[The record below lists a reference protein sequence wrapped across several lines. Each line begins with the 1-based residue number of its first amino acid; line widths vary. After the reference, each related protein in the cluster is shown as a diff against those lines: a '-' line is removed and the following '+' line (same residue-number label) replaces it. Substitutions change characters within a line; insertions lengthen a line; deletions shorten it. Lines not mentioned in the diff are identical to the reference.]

1 MAGDRQK
8 CKRRLEV
15 SEGRLEVSERRFQPV
30 ARPGRTISYGGAPFR
45 GVRAPF
51 RGVRA
56 PLPKSISVATEIDL
70 GRPPAGVGT
79 VAPRQFPR
87 KPGGGDLAA
96 AVRSHRS
103 GGSRCGSEIP
113 LAVVPELSRRDS
125 SKGGCRQ
132 AGRAG
137 VKISQKYT

>member
-1 MAGDRQK
+1 MSVKSLRNKGGEFGAGAKSD
-8 CKRRLEV
+8 
-15 SEGRLEVSERRFQPV
+15 P
-30 ARPGRTISYGGAPFR
+30 
-45 GVRAPF
+45 
-51 RGVRA
+51 
-56 PLPKSISVATEIDL
+56 PKIDL

-87 KPGGGDLAA
+87 KPG
-96 AVRSHRS
+96 V

-132 AGRAG
+132 GGRAG
-137 VKISQKYT
+137 VKISYNFAKIHLTPLDYL

>member
-1 MAGDRQK
+1 MSVKSLRNKGGEFGAGAKSD
-8 CKRRLEV
+8 
-15 SEGRLEVSERRFQPV
+15 P
-30 ARPGRTISYGGAPFR
+30 
-45 GVRAPF
+45 
-51 RGVRA
+51 
-56 PLPKSISVATEIDL
+56 PKAISVATEIDL

-96 AVRSHRS
+96 AVRS
-103 GGSRCGSEIP
+103 
-113 LAVVPELSRRDS
+113 VPELSRRDS